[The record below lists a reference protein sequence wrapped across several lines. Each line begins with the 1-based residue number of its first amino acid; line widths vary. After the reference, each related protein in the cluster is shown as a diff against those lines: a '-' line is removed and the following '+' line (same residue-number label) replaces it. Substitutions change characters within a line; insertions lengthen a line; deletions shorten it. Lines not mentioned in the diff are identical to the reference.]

1 MVSIVELDLGLLDN
15 AVLKFEQVLE
25 NSSNSNSRYSA
36 SYGFASCHLL
46 AANQYVEE
54 GKFGAALQ
62 NLCKG
67 IESLSCLLSGDTYVK
82 ANCVLKLLG
91 DLYSHGYKV
100 PSSTFDVAMAGVEEE
115 KKEFPST
122 KIEFLIQGELIYM
135 QLLQK
140 VEAEVDI
147 IGDTSMLTAALNDVG
162 TIILLQAN
170 LKGATIK
177 QANAEEGEEVNSL
190 LIRSKEFFLRA
201 IQSNGLDSFAWL
213 GLGCAMCSLDNL
225 LSQHALCRALQIDKN
240 LVDAWVNLSFI
251 YGEMNK
257 LNASEASIDMLT
269 QIGDTPLM
277 WIARGLLIEKC
288 SKEASDVTEKRQSAA
303 DAYRACLQTSRNPV
317 ALLGLGLNCRWL
329 GLENSSNCDGY
340 RSRAKYISQKESE
353 ASLSMYLT
361 SCKVESPIAKFIHT
375 IITDEHVYDNTT
387 HCDGETLDKV
397 LTASDTINGQSS
409 DDRSMTIEQTTI
421 KNAQQMVKQNPDDG
435 KNWLRLAKL
444 LTMSF
449 TNLKNP
455 SKQSRELLLDAVER
469 AKYILKAAVTEPVI
483 LQATVSSSNTRKS
496 MISSPVEATQ
506 LSDAYALS
514 YWINHDHNEHK
525 NDSHDLQRALLLDP
539 ENRYARAKLD
549 I

>member
-1 MVSIVELDLGLLDN
+1 MGLLDN
-15 AVLKFEQVLE
+15 AVSKFKQVLE
-25 NSSNSNSRYSA
+25 TSSNSNSRYSA
-36 SYGFASCHLL
+36 SYGFASCQLL
-46 AANQYVEE
+46 AANQHIEE

-62 NLCKG
+62 NLRYG
-67 IESLSCLLSGDTYVK
+67 IESLSCLLIDDSHVK

-100 PSSTFDVAMAGVEEE
+100 PSSTFDVAMAGKEEE

-122 KIEFLIQGELIYM
+122 KIEFLIQGEVIYM

-170 LKGATIK
+170 LKGTTIK
-177 QANAEEGEEVNSL
+177 QANAEDYKEEGEEVKSL
-190 LIRSKEFFLRA
+190 LIRSKKIFLRA
-201 IQSNGLDSFAWL
+201 IQSNELDSFAWL
-213 GLGCAMCSLDNL
+213 GLGCAMCSLDNV

-251 YGEMNK
+251 YCDMKK

-277 WIARGLLIEKC
+277 WIARGLLIEKR
-288 SKEASDVTEKRQSAA
+288 SKEASDVRQSAA
-303 DAYRACLQTSRNPV
+303 DAYRACLQTSRNPT

-329 GLENSSNCDGY
+329 GLEDSSNCDDY

-353 ASLSMYLT
+353 ASMSMYLT
-361 SCKVESPIAKFIHT
+361 SCKVESSIAKFIHS
-375 IITDEHVYDNTT
+375 IITDEHVDDNTT
-387 HCDGETLDKV
+387 HCDNKTLDEV
-397 LTASDTINGQSS
+397 LIASDSMNSQSS

-421 KNAQQMVKQNPDDG
+421 KEAQHMVQRNPDDG
-435 KNWLRLAKL
+435 RSWLLLAKL
-444 LTMSF
+444 LTISF
-449 TNLKNP
+449 TNLQNP

-469 AKYILKAAVTEPVI
+469 AKYILKAAVTHPVI
-483 LQATVSSSNTRKS
+483 LQATASSSSTHKS
-496 MISSPVEATQ
+496 MVSSPVKATQ

-514 YWINHDHNEHK
+514 YWINDNHNEHK
-525 NDSHDLQRALLLDP
+525 NCHDLQRALILDP
-539 ENRYARAKLD
+539 ENRFARAKLD